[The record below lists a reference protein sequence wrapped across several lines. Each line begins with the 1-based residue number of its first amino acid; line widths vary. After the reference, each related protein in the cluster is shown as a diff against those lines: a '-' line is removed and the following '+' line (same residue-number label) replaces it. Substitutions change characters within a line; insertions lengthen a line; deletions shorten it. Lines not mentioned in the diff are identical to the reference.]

1 MKKAYTQL
9 AADVLQELGVT
20 ADGLSTAQARERLSQ
35 YGPNKLKEAEKPT
48 VLQRFLAQLKDPMLI
63 ILMIAALVS
72 AATTVITY
80 MGDRN
85 VGHLTEGLVEVGIIV
100 VVVLLNAIL
109 GVIQESKAEAAIE
122 ALQTMTAATCKV
134 LRDGKMVVLR
144 SDELVPGDVVILEA
158 GDAVPADGR
167 IIENASLK
175 IEEAAL
181 TGESVPVNKLIDAL
195 NLTAGQDEVPLG
207 DRKNMCYMG
216 STVVYGRGKA
226 VITQTGMDT
235 EMGKIAGALAQ
246 AQDEETPLQKRLD
259 QLGTTLSYIVLGIC
273 VFIFA
278 FNLLMRG
285 DFSLPGILS
294 TFMVAVSL
302 AVAAIP
308 EGLATVVTVVLSI
321 GVTNMSKRN
330 AVIRRLTAVET
341 LGCTQVICSDKTGTL
356 TQNKMTV
363 VETYG
368 EETLVAT
375 AMALCSDANLNEND
389 QAEGEPTECALVNF
403 ACKLGLK
410 KQALEAATPRVDE
423 APFDSG
429 RKMMSTIHALGGSF
443 VQYTKGGPD
452 VILSRCT
459 HYWENGEA
467 KPMTD
472 EKRSQIMAAN
482 KAMADKAL
490 RVLAAAKRDW
500 AQKPADN
507 SPEYL
512 EQELVFLG
520 LTGMIDPV
528 RPEVKA
534 AIEECRGAGIRPV
547 MITGDHKDTAVA
559 IARELGIITDESQ
572 AITGAELDAISD
584 DELNEAVQKYG
595 VYARVQPEHKTRI
608 VNAWKR
614 NGYITAMT
622 GDGVN
627 DAPSIKSADIGVGMG
642 ITGTDVTKNVAD
654 MVLADD
660 NFATIVAAVGE
671 GRRIY
676 DNIRKAIQFLLA
688 SNMSE
693 VLGVFGATLMGF
705 TLLNPV
711 HLLFI
716 NLVTDCFPAL
726 ALGMEEAEP
735 DTMRRAPRNSNDGIF
750 AGGLGIDVV
759 YQGMLVTLITVTA
772 YLIGSAMEFGEN
784 WFAQLRTIGE
794 SGHGMTMAFLTM
806 SMCEIFHSFNMRS
819 QRKSV
824 FSLKTQNKIL
834 WAAMLGSL
842 LLTTAVIE
850 IPFIAGAFGFTPIG
864 WDEYGIAMGLAI
876 LVIPVVELVK
886 FIQRKLVK

>member
-1 MKKAYTQL
+1 MKQEYIRSSEE
-9 AADVLQELGVT
+9 VLQDLGVS
-20 ADGLSTAQARERLSQ
+20 AEGLSTSEAKGRLEK
-35 YGPNKLKEAEKPT
+35 YGPNKLKAAEKAT
-48 VLQRFLAQLKDPMLI
+48 LLQRFLEQLKDPMLI
-63 ILMIAALVS
+63 ILLIAAGVS
-72 AATTVITY
+72 AVTKILA
-80 MGDRN
+80 N
-85 VGHLTEGLVEVGIIV
+85 EGLGEVAIILV
-100 VVVLLNAIL
+100 VVILNAVL
-109 GVIQESKAEAAIE
+109 GVFQESKAEAAIE

-134 LRDGKMVVLR
+134 LRDGKQVVLH
-144 SDELVPGDVVILEA
+144 SDELVPGDIVVLEA

-167 IIENASLK
+167 LIESASLK

-181 TGESVPVNKLIDAL
+181 TGESVPVNKAIGVLGL
-195 NLTAGQDEVPLG
+195 KPGQEDVPLG

-226 VITQTGMDT
+226 LITRTGMDT
-235 EMGKIAGALAQ
+235 EMGQIAGALAD
-246 AQDEETPLQKRLD
+246 AADEQTPLQRKLS
-259 QLGTTLSYIVLGIC
+259 QLGKTLSKLVLGIC
-273 VFIFA
+273 VFIFV
-278 FNLLMRG
+278 FNLVMAGSFGLEV
-285 DFSLPGILS
+285 ILE

-363 VETYG
+363 VEHTG
-368 EETLVAT
+368 ETTLLAT
-375 AMALCSDANLNEND
+375 AMALCSDAILSDKGE
-389 QAEGEPTECALVNF
+389 AEGEPTEAALVNF
-403 ACKLGLK
+403 AYGLGLPK
-410 KQALEAATPRVDE
+410 GELEKMQPRVDE
-423 APFDSG
+423 APFDSV
-429 RKMMSTIHALGGSF
+429 RKMMSTVHAVDGAF
-443 VQYTKGGPD
+443 VQYTKGAPD
-452 VILSRCT
+452 EVLRRCVS
-459 HYWENGEA
+459 YLDGGEIR
-467 KPMTD
+467 PLTE
-472 EKRSQIMAAN
+472 EKRSEILKAN
-482 KAMADKAL
+482 KDYADRAL
-490 RVLAAAKRDW
+490 RVLAAAQREW
-500 AQKPADN
+500 PAKPESNA
-507 SPEYL
+507 PEFL
-512 EQELVFLG
+512 EKELCFIG

-534 AIEECRGAGIRPV
+534 AIRECRSAGIRPV

-559 IARELGIITDESQ
+559 IAKELGIIEDVSQ
-572 AITGAELDAISD
+572 AITGAELDGISD
-584 DELNEAVQKYG
+584 EEMGEAVKKYS
-595 VYARVQPEHKTRI
+595 VYARVQPEHKVRI
-608 VNAWKR
+608 VAAWKA
-614 NGYITAMT
+614 NGAVTAMT

-660 NFATIVAAVGE
+660 NFATIVTAVGE

-693 VLGVFGATLMGF
+693 VLGVFFSTLLGF

-726 ALGMEEAEP
+726 ALGMEKAEP
-735 DTMRRAPRNSNDGIF
+735 DTMSRPPRDSREGIF
-750 AGGLGIDVV
+750 AGGLAADIA
-759 YQGMLVTLITVTA
+759 YQGVLVTVITMISYV
-772 YLIGSAMEFGEN
+772 IGHSFEVGHFAMPQGIS
-784 WFAQLRTIGE
+784 QD
-794 SGHGMTMAFLTM
+794 GMTMAFLTM

-824 FSLKTQNKIL
+824 FTLGTHNKIL

-842 LLTTAVIE
+842 LLTTLVLE
-850 IPFIAGAFGFTPIG
+850 VPFLANAFGFTPIG
-864 WDEYGIAMGLAI
+864 WMEYGIAVGLAALI
-876 LVIPVVELVK
+876 IPIVETVK
-886 FIQRKLVK
+886 FFQRRLAKK

>member
-1 MKKAYTQL
+1 MKKTYTL
-9 AADVLQELGVT
+9 STREVLQNLGV
-20 ADGLSTAQARERLSQ
+20 DENGLTSRQARERLAKH
-35 YGPNKLKEAEKPT
+35 GPNKLKEGEKPT
-48 VLQRFLAQLKDPMLI
+48 LLQRFLTQLKDPMLI
-63 ILMIAALVS
+63 ILMIAAAVS
-72 AATTVITY
+72 ALTGMLSGESEWAEVI
-80 MGDRN
+80 
-85 VGHLTEGLVEVGIIV
+85 IIIA
-100 VVVLLNAIL
+100 VVLLNAIL
-109 GVIQESKAEAAIE
+109 GVVQESKAEAAIE

-134 LRDGKMVVLR
+134 IRDGKQVVIP
-144 SDELVPGDVVILEA
+144 SAELVPGDIVVLEA

-195 NLTAGQDEVPLG
+195 NLVGENQDIPLG

-226 VITQTGMDT
+226 VITETGMDT

-246 AQDEETPLQKRLD
+246 TQDEETPLQKKLD
-259 QLGTTLSYIVLGIC
+259 ALGKSLSFIVLGIC
-273 VFIFA
+273 IFIFA
-278 FNLLMRG
+278 FNLLMAG
-285 DFSLPGILS
+285 DFHLNAILE

-321 GVTNMSKRN
+321 GVTKMSKRN

-363 VETYG
+363 VEHLG
-368 EETLVAT
+368 ETNLVAT
-375 AMALCSDANLNEND
+375 AMALCSDANLNDNN

-403 ACKLGLK
+403 AYSVGLHK
-410 KQALEAATPRVDE
+410 ADLEKATPRVDE

-429 RKMMSTIHALGGSF
+429 RKMMSTVHAANGKF

-452 VILSRCT
+452 VVLARCT
-459 HYWENGEA
+459 SYWEDGKA
-467 KPMTD
+467 MPMTE
-472 EKRSQIMAAN
+472 EKRAEIMAAN

-500 AQKPADN
+500 DEKPTDN
-507 SPEYL
+507 TPEFL
-512 EQELVFLG
+512 ENDLCFVG

-534 AIEECRGAGIRPV
+534 AIEECRAAGIRPV

-559 IARELGIITDESQ
+559 IAKELGIITDASE

-584 DELNEAVQKYG
+584 EDICEFVKKFG

-608 VNAWKR
+608 VNAWKA
-614 NGYITAMT
+614 NGAITAMT

-660 NFATIVAAVGE
+660 NFATIVSAVGE

-705 TLLNPV
+705 VLLNPV

-735 DTMRRAPRNSNDGIF
+735 DTMNRPPRNSKDGIF
-750 AGGLGIDVV
+750 SGGLGFDVI
-759 YQGMLVTLITVTA
+759 YQGLLVTLITIVA
-772 YLIGSAMEFGEN
+772 YLIGASIEFGAG
-784 WFAQLRTIGE
+784 WFNALRAAGQ
-794 SGHGMTMAFLTM
+794 SGHGMTMAFLAM
-806 SMCEIFHSFNMRS
+806 SMCEIFHSFNLRS
-819 QRKSV
+819 ARKSI
-824 FSLKTQNKIL
+824 FTLKTNNKIL

-842 LLTTAVIE
+842 LLTTLVIE
-850 IPFIAGAFGFTPIG
+850 VPFLANAFGFTPIG
-864 WDEYGIAMGLAI
+864 LMEYGIAMALAI
-876 LVIPVVELVK
+876 FVIPVVELVK
-886 FIQRKLVK
+886 LVQRQLSK